1 MILPAA
7 RDRVRQMTCDEPVHG
22 EFVNLHKNGEVR
34 EVF

>member
-1 MILPAA
+1 MAHFGYAATDYLAPA
-7 RDRVRQMTCDEPVHG
+7 HG